1 MPQLAGRQIEE
12 MADIRATR
20 KSNIVLLCS
29 LISIVILTSYG
40 VVRYLSGDY
49 FLCAINAFSSFLL
62 LLNTLYLY
70 KHQVFNHSGLVL
82 SCVLLFHGV
91 VLLLY
96 GDHINDRL
104 LWLYPIIA
112 VLIFVN
118 DFKVGAL
125 MSVGFCIL
133 TLIAI
138 QFPHAVHFSESGSKS
153 RFLLSLFSL
162 CLLCNI
168 SAYYYAKVMNYIHSL
183 YLEGIEDLA
192 YLDQLTGLANRWSF
206 ENWAAGKLVEQE
218 NSTKITAMVFIDI
231 DNFKSINDTYGH
243 DVGDRVLQHFAKR
256 LRNNVRNKD
265 RKTDKHDYSI
275 ARFAGDEFVLLLYDV
290 KKIDDLESIL
300 NRISHLFTES
310 YQSSERI
317 NTLTVSVGVSL
328 YPDDARTLS
337 ELTRCADKAM
347 YAAKHRGKNQ
357 YRFYSDNKMPRALSE
372 QEKKLSNVTSI
383 K

>member
-12 MADIRATR
+12 MADISATR
-20 KSNIVLLCS
+20 KTNVVLLCS
-29 LISIVILTSYG
+29 LISIFILSSYG
-40 VVRYLSGDY
+40 ILRFFSSDY
-49 FLCAINAFSSFLL
+49 FLCAINFFSSCVLL
-62 LLNTLYLY
+62 FNTLYLY
-70 KHQVFNHSGLVL
+70 RNRRNNHCDLVL
-82 SCVLLFHGV
+82 SSVLLFHGV

-96 GDHINDRL
+96 GEHINDRL

-118 DFKVGAL
+118 DFRVGAL
-125 MSVGFCIL
+125 TSVGFCIL
-133 TLIAI
+133 TLLAV
-138 QFPHAVHFSESGSKS
+138 QFPQAVYFSEGHSKS
-153 RFLLSLFSL
+153 RFLMSLFSL

-168 SAYYYAKVMNYIHSL
+168 SAYYYSKVMSYIHSL
-183 YLEGIEDLA
+183 YREGIEDLA

-206 ENWAAGKLVEQE
+206 ENWATGKLLET
-218 NSTKITAMVFIDI
+218 STNRALTAMVFIDI
-231 DNFKSINDTYGH
+231 DDFKTINDTYGH

-256 LRNNVRNKD
+256 LRNNVRTKD

-290 KKIDDLESIL
+290 KTMDDLKSIL
-300 NRISHLFTES
+300 NRICHLFSES

-317 NTLTVSVGVSL
+317 NQLTVSVGVAL
-328 YPDDARTLS
+328 YPQDARTLS

-347 YAAKHRGKNQ
+347 YAAKHSGKNQ
-357 YRFYSDNKMPRALSE
+357 YHFYSENGLTESLNDSE
-372 QEKKLSNVTSI
+372 KHIANVTPI